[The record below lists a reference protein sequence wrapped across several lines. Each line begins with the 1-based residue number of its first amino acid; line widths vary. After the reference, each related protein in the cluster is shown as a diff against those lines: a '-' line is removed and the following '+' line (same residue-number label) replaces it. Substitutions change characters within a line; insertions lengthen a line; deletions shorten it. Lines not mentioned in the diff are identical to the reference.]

1 VTGDLVAGVRDLP
14 DQGWKPLG
22 YPAEDEEG
30 PLNVLSLKQ
39 LQDRMDLMLES
50 RRKKSPL
57 RVAQRLLNFS
67 CVEVFLYI
75 DRYGINHKSLIARS
89 SPASFQAKDS
99 RRVEYRN
106 SPQHSG
112 IEYALKHVV
121 LKNTSCSTLGANL
134 ITCWNTSC

>member
-1 VTGDLVAGVRDLP
+1 
-14 DQGWKPLG
+14 
-22 YPAEDEEG
+22 
-30 PLNVLSLKQ
+30 
-39 LQDRMDLMLES
+39 MDLMLES

-75 DRYGINHKSLIARS
+75 DRYGIDHKSLVARS
-89 SPASFQAKDS
+89 SPASFQPKDS

-112 IEYALKHVV
+112 IEYTLKHVV
-121 LKNTSCSTLGANL
+121 LKNTARLMPL
-134 ITCWNTSC
+134 